1 MFSWWDEEL
10 TDEEDVFFATDWD
23 EAKEFTAFRFMGA
36 VGVQGEYYGDLS
48 IKDHNAGEIRRFEL
62 RISMTPEINWSPL

>member
-1 MFSWWDEEL
+1 MSGTKMYSWWDEEL
-10 TDEEDVFFATDWD
+10 TDDEDVF
-23 EAKEFTAFRFMGA
+23 MGV

-48 IKDHNAGEIRRFEL
+48 IKDHNTGEIRRFEL